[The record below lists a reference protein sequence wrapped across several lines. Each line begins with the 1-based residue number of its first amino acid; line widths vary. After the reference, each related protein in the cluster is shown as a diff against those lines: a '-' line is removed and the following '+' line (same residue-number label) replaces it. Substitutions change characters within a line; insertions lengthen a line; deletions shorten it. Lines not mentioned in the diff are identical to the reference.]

1 VLVQNCIFLI
11 AAHTQ
16 AVYACILIAYL
27 TIYKGVSVP
36 CLHTFYSCNDRKT
49 VIHFFSFPTKKE
61 EGIRIKMESAA
72 KNASGSWENLL
83 PEMFRSVKKK
93 KEKKNRVNEWVC
105 ACVCGCVE
113 GVCVCV
119 CERDREK
126 ECVRARREVLESYF
140 SLFCYF

>member
-1 VLVQNCIFLI
+1 
-11 AAHTQ
+11 
-16 AVYACILIAYL
+16 
-27 TIYKGVSVP
+27 
-36 CLHTFYSCNDRKT
+36 
-49 VIHFFSFPTKKE
+49 
-61 EGIRIKMESAA
+61 MESAA

-93 KEKKNRVNEWVC
+93 KKIEWMNECVLVC
-105 ACVCGCVE
+105 VGAWK
-113 GVCVCV
+113 VCVCV